1 VSKYF
6 TVQKF
11 LMPHCRSADSVTVV
25 EGILLGYQ
33 PVSIRYERRLVNLEV
48 RNSKLRGVEETAKL
62 TLVN

>member
-1 VSKYF
+1 
-6 TVQKF
+6 
-11 LMPHCRSADSVTVV
+11 MPHCRSADSVTVV